1 MVDRVMIGHITQESG
16 EYGLRVSKPGYNV
29 STTTANN
36 MLFDTYAGRNA
47 MVYAGGAGLNLG
59 DSSDNFLTTGSKS
72 SLGYIPL
79 VIVTEKLA
87 GSHEGGSEVDGS
99 EFFVSRIDA
108 YSFTESTI
116 QPVTGATSSWS
127 HVSGSQHAEGATP
140 QNGRAYD
147 NTTSANEDA
156 SNVSYFVLRIPCA
169 FGYMNSTYFS

>member
-1 MVDRVMIGHITQESG
+1 MVDRVMIGQITQESG
-16 EYGLRVSKPGYNV
+16 EYGLRVSKPGFNV

-59 DSSDNFLTTGSKS
+59 DSSDNFLTTGGKS

-87 GSHEGGSEVDGS
+87 GSYEAGEEVEGND
-99 EFFVSRIDA
+99 FFLSRIDA

-116 QPVTGATSSWS
+116 QPVTGATSGWS
-127 HVSGSQHAEGATP
+127 HVSGQQHAEGATP
-140 QNGRAYD
+140 APGRNYD
-147 NTTSANEDA
+147 HTTSANEDA
-156 SNVSYFVLRIPCA
+156 ANVSYFVLRIPCA